1 MEEKKNK
8 ALHWPIGIVLGIFAI
23 IGMCIWTIVVA
34 VKNPVMMD
42 DFYFQKYQDV
52 DNNYDL
58 IQEKQI
64 KFDKKYD
71 IKYNLTE
78 LSIGENQLTVN
89 IVDKQ
94 SLPIVD
100 ANVTVRIT
108 RPHSNRQ
115 DKDLKMIS
123 QGSGNYKLEKFTIDT
138 IGRWQILSKVQ
149 IGDLI
154 SFTKTDINATK

>member
-8 ALHWPIGIVLGIFAI
+8 ALHWPIGIVLGIFAV
-23 IGMCIWTIVVA
+23 IGMSIWTIMVA
-34 VKNPVMMD
+34 VQNPVVMD

-52 DNNYDL
+52 DNNYYV

-78 LSIGENQLTVN
+78 LSIGENQLIVN

-94 SLPIVD
+94 SLPVID

-108 RPHSNRQ
+108 RPHLNTQ
-115 DKDLKMIS
+115 DINLKILS
-123 QGSGNYKLEKFTIDT
+123 QGSGNYKLEKFNIDT

-154 SFTKTDINATK
+154 SFTKTDVNATK